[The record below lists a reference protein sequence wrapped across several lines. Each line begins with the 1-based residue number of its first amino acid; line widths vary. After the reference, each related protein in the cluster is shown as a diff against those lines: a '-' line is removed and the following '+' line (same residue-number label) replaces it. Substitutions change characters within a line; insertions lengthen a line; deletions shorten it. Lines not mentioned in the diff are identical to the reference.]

1 MEGGVT
7 LFFAS
12 LVGFGH
18 AFEADH
24 LLAVS
29 TLAARSKTTR
39 QIASNGFWWGLGH
52 TSTIFLIGLL
62 LIIFQ
67 VNSLKAYFDYFEIF
81 VGVML
86 VSLGIVRIWQQL
98 TRDQAHVHGD
108 GHEHSHDREA
118 YGIGLVHGLAGSGA
132 LILLVLADLPDTG
145 IAIAYL
151 LVFGIGS
158 AIGMSVAASLLRL
171 PILIPYKRF
180 DMRKIF
186 TLIAGLLCIGYG
198 IHILLRFI

>member
-7 LFFAS
+7 LFFAAV
-12 LVGFGH
+12 VGFGH

-29 TLAARSKTTR
+29 TLVARSKTTR

-67 VNSLKAYFDYFEIF
+67 INSLKAYFDYFEVF
-81 VGVML
+81 VGIML
-86 VSLGIVRIWQQL
+86 IGLGLGRIWQEL
-98 TRDQAHVHGD
+98 TREP
-108 GHEHSHDREA
+108 GHEGREGHSHDREA

-132 LILLVLADLPDTG
+132 LILLVLADIQDTG

-171 PILIPYKRF
+171 PILLHTSRF
-180 DMRKIF
+180 DIRKIF
-186 TLIAGLLCIGYG
+186 TLIAGVLCIGYG
-198 IHILLRFI
+198 MYILLRFI